1 MSMSSWAR
9 FYERHSKA
17 HYTPVFNTFLDAQ
30 IADVNL
36 DLLVRVLAWVLR
48 NSRGRHSDGVIDAE
62 GMRQSLTG
70 IPKSTVAY
78 SITRLNDLRLIFT
91 QTGNSGRRT
100 VHRLLSHAPLR
111 SEPVQAKAVK
121 A

>member
-1 MSMSSWAR
+1 M
-9 FYERHSKA
+9 
-17 HYTPVFNTFLDAQ
+17 TPAPTRNVALTRAQ
-30 IADVNL
+30 RKTLADIELLRDRDGLTRLSCREIA
-36 DLLVRVLAWVLR
+36 
-48 NSRGRHSDGVIDAE
+48 E
-62 GMRQSLTG
+62 LTG

-121 A
+121 V